1 MKRYKWIKLL
11 KSAKEMFLL
20 QHHFQFH
27 TSLPKKR
34 ILRWI
39 ELFVQEYWDD
49 YSGWLEDDGF
59 IIDVKSRGRNQ
70 SAPTLKARIIEKED
84 GSVIDAT
91 LGAPKSSQIMLVLL
105 QCLVLYSSFYYYQGF
120 CVFLFLIAIHFLSV
134 FLPARK
140 LKERLVS
147 YFEQETDKK

>member
-1 MKRYKWIKLL
+1 MKRYKWIRIL
-11 KSAKEMFLL
+11 KCAKEMFLL
-20 QHHFQFH
+20 QHHFQIH

-34 ILRWI
+34 IHRWI

-49 YSGWLEDDGF
+49 CAGWLEDDGF

-70 SAPTLKARIIEKED
+70 VAPTLKAKIVEKED

-91 LGAPKSSQIMLVLL
+91 LGASKSSQIMLVSL
-105 QCLVLYSSFYYYQGF
+105 QCLVLYSSFYYYPGF
-120 CVFLFLIAIHFLSV
+120 CAFLFLIAFNFLSV

-140 LKERLVS
+140 LKECLVS
-147 YFEQETDKK
+147 YFEQETLKT